1 MIKKNSKFG
10 EYSILNRQEVLPW
23 FLEKRRE
30 NQIACNFCQK
40 AGCYVC
46 NQFIYIR
53 EQLEKSTYFEAQDW
67 PRQPILWQVFDKF
80 DKPPNCQKNIYR
92 LRIYIERTVK
102 SNSFVKKND
111 FENDKIIEIL

>member
-1 MIKKNSKFG
+1 MLCLQ
-10 EYSILNRQEVLPW
+10 SIS
-23 FLEKRRE
+23 
-30 NQIACNFCQK
+30 
-40 AGCYVC
+40 
-46 NQFIYIR
+46 IYIR

>member
-1 MIKKNSKFG
+1 MSKG
-10 EYSILNRQEVLPW
+10 WLLCLQSIS
-23 FLEKRRE
+23 
-30 NQIACNFCQK
+30 
-40 AGCYVC
+40 
-46 NQFIYIR
+46 IYIR

-111 FENDKIIEIL
+111 FENDQIIEIL

>member
-1 MIKKNSKFG
+1 MSKG
-10 EYSILNRQEVLPW
+10 WLLCLQSIS
-23 FLEKRRE
+23 
-30 NQIACNFCQK
+30 
-40 AGCYVC
+40 
-46 NQFIYIR
+46 IYIR

-80 DKPPNCQKNIYR
+80 DKLPNCQKN
-92 LRIYIERTVK
+92 RIYIERTVK

>member
-1 MIKKNSKFG
+1 MSKG
-10 EYSILNRQEVLPW
+10 WLLCLQSIS
-23 FLEKRRE
+23 
-30 NQIACNFCQK
+30 
-40 AGCYVC
+40 
-46 NQFIYIR
+46 IYIR

-92 LRIYIERTVK
+92 LQIYIERTVK

>member
-1 MIKKNSKFG
+1 MSKG
-10 EYSILNRQEVLPW
+10 WLLCLQSIS
-23 FLEKRRE
+23 
-30 NQIACNFCQK
+30 
-40 AGCYVC
+40 
-46 NQFIYIR
+46 IYIR

>member
-1 MIKKNSKFG
+1 MSKG
-10 EYSILNRQEVLPW
+10 WLLCLQSIS
-23 FLEKRRE
+23 
-30 NQIACNFCQK
+30 
-40 AGCYVC
+40 
-46 NQFIYIR
+46 IYIR

-111 FENDKIIEIL
+111 LENDKIIEIL

>member
-1 MIKKNSKFG
+1 MSKG
-10 EYSILNRQEVLPW
+10 WLLCLQSIS
-23 FLEKRRE
+23 
-30 NQIACNFCQK
+30 
-40 AGCYVC
+40 
-46 NQFIYIR
+46 IYIR

-92 LRIYIERTVK
+92 LRIYTERTVK